1 VKAVSLKDPLEIRG
15 IRLEG
20 RIAAAPVATASAD
33 PEGGPTPRS
42 LEIYGRLARCGVDL
56 VVVEHHA
63 VSRKGRARVAQF
75 RLDSEAS
82 EKANRP
88 MAALFREA
96 GCPAFVQINH
106 AGSQIRDEALLAEKY
121 PVSAPSEV
129 KHPACPYPVRPKEM
143 DAQEIHAVIESFAA
157 AGKRAISAGYPGVQ
171 VHACHGYLLG
181 QFLSPITNLRRD
193 AYGGKI
199 ANRARL
205 LFEIVEAL
213 RPAIGDEGVLSVRLG
228 LSDSFPKDP
237 PEGLTLEEGLWV
249 ARELAGLGI
258 DHLDISGN
266 LCGYDAPGEAYFA
279 DWARAAREA
288 APKVPVTCTGG
299 IRNLETARRLVE
311 SGACDLVGIGRGLQK
326 DPDLVRKWKEN
337 LR

>member
-1 VKAVSLKDPLEIRG
+1 MKTASLLDPLEIRG

-20 RIAAAPVATASAD
+20 RIAAAPIATASAD
-33 PEGGPTPRS
+33 PEGGPTQRS
-42 LEIYGRLARCGVDL
+42 LEIYRRLARCGVAL

-75 RLDSEAS
+75 RLDSEAC
-82 EKANRP
+82 EEANRP

-106 AGSQIRDEALLAEKY
+106 AGSQIRDEALLSEKY
-121 PVSAPSEV
+121 PVLAPSEV
-129 KHPACPYPVRPKEM
+129 KNPACPYAVKPKEM
-143 DAQEIHAVIESFAA
+143 DGAEIHAVVEAFAA
-157 AGKRAISAGYPGVQ
+157 AAKRAISAGYPGIQ
-171 VHACHGYLLG
+171 VHACHAYLLG
-181 QFLSPITNLRRD
+181 QFLSPVTNHRRD

-205 LFEIVEAL
+205 LFEIVEAV
-213 RPAIGDEGVLSVRLG
+213 RPAIGNDGVLSVRLG
-228 LSDSFPKDP
+228 LSDTFPQDP

-249 ARELAGLGI
+249 ARELSRLEI

-279 DWARAAREA
+279 DWSRAAREA
-288 APKVPVTCTGG
+288 ASKVPVTCTGG
-299 IRNLETARRLVE
+299 IRKLETARRLVE

-326 DPDLVRKWKEN
+326 DPDLVRKWKES
-337 LR
+337 LG